1 MPVHYIKLVY
11 ASRTKIKVDGMDF
24 ELFAFEQRV

>member
-1 MPVHYIKLVY
+1 MPVHYIKLVF
-11 ASRTKIKVDGMDF
+11 ASGTKINVDGMDF